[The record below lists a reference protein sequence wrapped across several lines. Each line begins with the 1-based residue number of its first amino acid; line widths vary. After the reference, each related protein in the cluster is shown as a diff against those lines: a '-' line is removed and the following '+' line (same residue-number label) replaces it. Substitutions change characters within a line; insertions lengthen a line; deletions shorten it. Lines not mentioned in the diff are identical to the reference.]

1 MRAFVIALIL
11 ATSVASGCGGKQ
23 ARPQAGQAALPFPAA
38 RWVPGAPTY
47 VFAAPTVREGQL
59 ALAELVEPALV
70 AQVIGIDLTNPDALA
85 QIGIDVEGSIA
96 MFSAEIDPTIAV
108 HLANPAAAQTFVD
121 QQRGRGERDGVRLD
135 WRIDGDW
142 LLLHVAFAP
151 HGDTSDWYAAS
162 KQPGAATWTARWDTA
177 RALSTAPSDLVGSVD
192 LRTLTGKLGAHVS
205 AFAACAR
212 QFETVRG
219 VSVAFDI
226 DAKAV
231 AGKLAIDV
239 GGGAQTITS
248 NTLAAP
254 PGWTAASAR
263 APLAAQWN
271 LDLRMVAAW
280 VQPCLHGGPDL
291 VAIVDQ
297 FGARTARGFAH
308 SLDPDD
314 KSGTG
319 AVAIDLFHGRYFSS
333 LLGQIPMRSKF
344 ERSRPFGAYKGKHLS
359 VPFVATVDY
368 VLDDRVFMIA
378 MGDGLLERAASG
390 GPPPPAPVFAFD
402 VIPSGLPP
410 DVWEWL
416 LGEAGLPQP
425 KLVAARLQRWND
437 IHLGAHLDRESL
449 VIEARGN
456 RR

>member
-1 MRAFVIALIL
+1 MRALVIALIL
-11 ATSVASGCGGKQ
+11 AASAAAGCGGKQ
-23 ARPQAGQAALPFPAA
+23 HGPPAGQQAGPFPAA
-38 RWVPGAPTY
+38 RWVPRAPTY

-70 AQVIGIDLTNPDALA
+70 AQLVGIDLTNPDALA

-108 HLANPAAAQTFVD
+108 HVADPAAAQAFVD
-121 QQRGRGERDGVRLD
+121 QQRGRGERDDVRLD
-135 WRIDGDW
+135 WRIEGDW
-142 LLLHVAFAP
+142 LLMHLAFAP
-151 HGDTSDWYAAS
+151 HGDTSDWFAAS
-162 KQPGAATWTARWDTA
+162 NKPGSATWSGRWETAKQLASAT
-177 RALSTAPSDLVGSVD
+177 SDLVGTID
-192 LRTLTGKLGAHVS
+192 LRALTGKLGAHV
-205 AFAACAR
+205 ADFAACAR

-239 GGGAQTITS
+239 GGGAQVIAGNTI
-248 NTLAAP
+248 AAP

-271 LDLRMVAAW
+271 LDLRTVAAW
-280 VQPCLHGGPDL
+280 AQPCMHGGPDL
-291 VAIVDQ
+291 VATVDQ

-308 SLDPDD
+308 SLDPED

-319 AVAIDLFHGRYFSS
+319 AVAVDLSHGRYFSS

-344 ERSRPFGAYKGKHLS
+344 ERSRQFGAYKGKHLS

-368 VLDDRVFMIA
+368 VLDDRMFMIA

-390 GPPPPAPVFAFD
+390 GSPPPAPVFAFD
-402 VIPSGLPP
+402 VIPNGLPP

-425 KLVAARLQRWND
+425 KLIAARLQRWND